1 MCSDVS
7 LYMLDLGTTRVKL
20 DVLKMVWQGP
30 LSCTS
35 IYTSMVLDSDV
46 GESRDI
52 IFELSNCKP
61 G

>member
-1 MCSDVS
+1 
-7 LYMLDLGTTRVKL
+7 MLDLGTTRVKL